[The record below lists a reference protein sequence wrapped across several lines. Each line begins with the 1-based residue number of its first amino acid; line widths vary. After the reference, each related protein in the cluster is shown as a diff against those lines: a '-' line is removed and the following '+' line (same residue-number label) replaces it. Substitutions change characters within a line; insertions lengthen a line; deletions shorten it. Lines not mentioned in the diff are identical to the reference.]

1 MKKIT
6 SLRGILPLLL
16 AVWGMLSA
24 SAQSTVTDVLTANLF
39 KATSTTYTNFSGVTG
54 TSTAVYVGQTAKT
67 KAGSIQMRATSPS
80 GIVTTSTGGTLVS
93 IKVTWDSSTSS
104 GRILDIYGKKEGSS
118 AYSTAADLYGS
129 SSVQGT
135 KIGSLTYSGTKEQ
148 TFTVPSGAE
157 YVYVGLRSNKNAMY
171 IEKIEIEWSVAGQ
184 ATVSVPSISPNG
196 GNVATGS
203 KVTISCE
210 TDDATIYYAIDA
222 ANPETVTGTVYS
234 APLTINSDCAITAWA
249 EKEGMTAS
257 ARVTKSFKAYAEVDF
272 KKANEII
279 SGQKYIF
286 YANGNVAQPLSG
298 NYGYL
303 QTEAATDNEG
313 VVTQLATLNAFTF
326 TAVTGGYTI
335 QDEAGKYYHQEE
347 DHNTLSVSAT
357 APTDGS
363 QIWVVERQGD
373 GTFMVKNSL
382 KNKYMQFTTYN
393 TYGAYSDLQT
403 GAVLPVL
410 YTNGEVGN
418 LSAKEVQTL
427 AFSESEVYV
436 ALGAPFTAPVLSG
449 AMTEV
454 TYSSDNTDVAT
465 VDAAGN
471 VTIKDYG
478 TAVITAEAE
487 GTDAYYSASAE
498 YRIVVYQEGI
508 IWAEDFTSKDL
519 SAYIIEGSNT
529 KLYNEELAGGTA
541 PEILIGKSTGS
552 MEVNIGDLQGLHG
565 RFLLTFNSNNGISAI
580 TTTTE
585 GVKIG
590 KINFSKPNGSCEITV
605 PRGVTTLNLKFKN
618 TKSSNTRVDNFKL
631 VHAGYTLP
639 ISQYGYSTFAS
650 PRAYVVP
657 AGLEGAI
664 VTVEGN
670 VANTEYVYTEGD
682 IVPAGIGLLYKGTAS
697 TSYTINVT
705 SETATE
711 VYADNCMKGFLQDAP
726 LAVAADTKAY
736 IFANDS
742 EDGLGFYLQGDGSE
756 LNLSYGKAYLSIPA
770 TLASQLKGFRL
781 NLGEATGISGVTN
794 QEAETGVYSL
804 SGVRV
809 GNTLNG
815 LPGGVYIV
823 GGKKVIVK

>member
-24 SAQSTVTDVLTANLF
+24 SAQSTVTDVLTNKTF
-39 KATSTTYTNFSGVTG
+39 TATGSTYTDFSEKTAS
-54 TSTAVYVGQTAKT
+54 STAVY
-67 KAGSIQMRATSPS
+67 AGNSATSYGAIQLRSKNSNS
-80 GIVTTSTGGTLVS
+80 GIVTTASGGKAVS
-93 IKVTWDSSTSS
+93 VTVTWDSKTNAA
-104 GRILDIYGKKEGSS
+104 RKLDIYGKSS
-118 AYSTAADLYGS
+118 AYTSAKNLYS
-129 SSVQGT
+129 SSTQGT
-135 KIGSLTYSGTKEQ
+135 KLGSLQYSDTPNTLAIEGDY
-148 TFTVPSGAE
+148 E
-157 YVYVGLRSNKNAMY
+157 YIGIRSNSDALY
-171 IEKIEIEWSVAGQ
+171 ADEIKIEWAVAGQ

-203 KVTISCE
+203 KVTIDCE
-210 TDDATIYYAIDA
+210 TDGATIYYAIDA
-222 ANPETVTGTVYS
+222 ANPETATGTVYS

-249 EKEGMTAS
+249 EKDGMTAS
-257 ARVTKSFKAYAEVDF
+257 ARVTKNFKAYAEVDF

-335 QDEAGKYYHQEE
+335 QDESGKYYHQEE
-347 DHNTLSVSAT
+347 DHNTFSVSAT

-382 KNKYMQFTTYN
+382 KNKYVQFTTYN

-487 GTDAYYSASAE
+487 GTASYYSASAE
-498 YRIVVYQEGI
+498 YRIVVYEEGI
-508 IWAEDFTSKDL
+508 IWSEDFSSNDL
-519 SAYIIEGSNT
+519 SVYIIVDGGSATKIWNENT
-529 KLYNEELAGGTA
+529 AGGTA

-552 MEVNIGDLQGLHG
+552 MEVNIGYLQGLHG

-580 TTTTE
+580 TTTTA
-585 GVKIG
+585 GVSIG

-618 TKSSNTRVDNFKL
+618 TSSKNTRVDNFKL

-650 PRAYVVP
+650 PRAYEVP
-657 AGLEGAI
+657 EGLEGAI

-670 VANTEYVYTEGD
+670 VANTEFVYTEGD

-742 EDGLGFYLQGDGSE
+742 EDGLGFYLQGDGSV

-781 NLGEATGISGVTN
+781 NLGEATGISGVTT
-794 QEAETGVYSL
+794 QEAATGVYTL

>member
-6 SLRGILPLLL
+6 SLRGFLPLLL

-24 SAQSTVTDVLTANLF
+24 SAQSTVTDVLTNKTF
-39 KATSTTYTNFSGVTG
+39 TATSSTYTNFSEKTAS
-54 TSTAVYVGQTAKT
+54 STAVY
-67 KAGSIQMRATSPS
+67 AGNSATSYGAIQLRSDKSTS
-80 GIVTTSTGGTLVS
+80 GIVTTSSGGKVVS
-93 IKVTWDSSTSS
+93 ITVTWDSKTNTA
-104 GRILDIYGKKEGSS
+104 RKLDIYGKNS
-118 AYSTAADLYGS
+118 AYSSASELYKAAT
-129 SSVQGT
+129 QGT
-135 KIGSLTYSGTKEQ
+135 QLGSLQYSATPNTLTISGDYEYIGIRSYSGALYADE
-148 TFTVPSGAE
+148 
-157 YVYVGLRSNKNAMY
+157 
-171 IEKIEIEWSVAGQ
+171 IKIVWAVAGQ
-184 ATVSVPSISPNG
+184 ATVSVPSISPAG

-203 KVTISCE
+203 KVTIDCE

-234 APLTINSDCAITAWA
+234 DPLTINSDCAITAWA
-249 EKEGMTAS
+249 EKDGMTAS
-257 ARVTKSFKAYAEVDF
+257 ARVTKTFKAYPEVAY
-272 KKANEII
+272 KKANAII
-279 SGQKYIF
+279 SGQKYILF
-286 YANGNVAQPLSG
+286 AANAVATPLTL

-303 QTEAATDNEG
+303 NTVSATDNAG
-313 VVTQLATLNAFTF
+313 VVNQLGTLNAFTF
-326 TAVTGGYTI
+326 KAVEGGYTI
-335 QDEAGKYYHQEE
+335 QDEAGKYYYQNGTY
-347 DHNTLSVSAT
+347 DSFNVSAT

-363 QIWVVERQGD
+363 QIWSVERQAD
-373 GTFMVKNSL
+373 GTFVIMNTL
-382 KNKYMQFTTYN
+382 KNKFVQFTTYN
-393 TYGAYSDLQT
+393 TYGAYADLQA
-403 GAVLPVL
+403 GSVLPVL
-410 YTNGEVGN
+410 YTNGDPGVAET
-418 LSAKEVQTL
+418 KKVQEL
-427 AFSESEVYV
+427 AFSASEVYNV
-436 ALGAPFTAPVLSG
+436 LGEPFTAPTLSG
-449 AMTEV
+449 AKTAV
-454 TYSSDNTDVAT
+454 TYDSSDPAVAT
-465 VDAAGN
+465 VDAAG
-471 VTIKDYG
+471 VVIVVGVGAT
-478 TAVITAEAE
+478 VITASAE
-487 GTDAYYSASAE
+487 GTDDYYSATAE
-498 YRIVVYQEGI
+498 YRLVVSEPGI

-565 RFLLTFNSNNGISAI
+565 RFLLTFKSNNGISAI
-580 TTTTE
+580 ATTTE

-590 KINFSKPNGSCEITV
+590 KINFSKPNGNCEITV

-618 TKSSNTRVDNFKL
+618 TKSSNTRVDDFKL

-650 PRAYVVP
+650 PRAYEVP

-670 VANTEYVYTEGD
+670 VANTEFVYTEGD

-742 EDGLGFYLQGDGSE
+742 EDGLGFYLQGDGSV

-809 GNTLNG
+809 GNSLNG

>member
-6 SLRGILPLLL
+6 SLRGFLPLLL

-24 SAQSTVTDVLTANLF
+24 SAQTVVFEEDFSSVTKGNSTGSSGSNTEWSGNSSFSACNTVYQAGGAIRVGKSKGTGYVITKALDLSANGGKYIVSFDVKGWSSVEGDIIVTPSSGAAQTVTYKSVMTG
-39 KATSTTYTNFSGVTG
+39 NFET
-54 TSTAVYVGQTAKT
+54 KT
-67 KAGSIQMRATSPS
+67 LEF
-80 GIVTTSTGGTLVS
+80 TGGT
-93 IKVTWDSSTSS
+93 SSTTIKIATSAK
-104 GRILDIYGKKEGSS
+104 RAFLDNIIVTQETGGSS
-118 AYSTAADLYGS
+118 VPVVS
-129 SSVQGT
+129 SP
-135 KIGSLTYSGTKEQ
+135 
-148 TFTVPSGAE
+148 TF
-157 YVYVGLRSNKNAMY
+157 
-171 IEKIEIEWSVAGQ
+171 
-184 ATVSVPSISPNG
+184 SPDG
-196 GNVATGS
+196 GNLAIGAA
-203 KVTISCE
+203 VTISCE
-210 TDDATIYYAIDA
+210 TDGATIYYAIDA
-222 ANPETVTGTVYS
+222 ANPETVTGTEYS
-234 APLTINSDCAITAWA
+234 DPLTINSDCAITAWA
-249 EKEGMTAS
+249 EKDGMTAS
-257 ARVTKSFKAYAEVDF
+257 ARVTKNFKAYAEVDF

-335 QDEAGKYYHQEE
+335 QDESGKYYHQEE
-347 DHNTLSVSAT
+347 DHNTFSVSAT

-508 IWAEDFTSKDL
+508 IWSEDFSSNDL
-519 SAYIIEGSNT
+519 SGYGIEGSNT
-529 KLYNEELAGGTA
+529 KIYVDGNYAGGTA
-541 PEILIGKSTGS
+541 PEILIGKSTGA

-565 RFLLTFNSNNGISAI
+565 RFLLTFMSNKGISAI

-590 KINFSKPNGSCEITV
+590 KINFTKPNGSCEITV

-618 TKSSNTRVDNFKL
+618 TNKSDNTRVDNFKL

-742 EDGLGFYLQGDGSE
+742 EDGLGFYLQGDGSV

-781 NLGEATGISGVTN
+781 NLGEATGISGVTT
-794 QEAETGVYSL
+794 QEAATGVYTL

>member
-6 SLRGILPLLL
+6 SLLGILPLLL

-24 SAQSTVTDVLTANLF
+24 SAQTVVFEEDFSSVTKGNSTSTSGSSTAWSKNSNFSSVSKVYQAGGAIKLGTGSATGSVTTKSLDLSANGGAYTVSFDVKGWTNVEGKITVTSSSGTSQTITYTSKMAGNFETKTVDFSDGTA
-39 KATSTTYTNFSGVTG
+39 STTIKIAT
-54 TSTAVYVGQTAKT
+54 TAK
-67 KAGSIQMRATSPS
+67 RAFIDNIKITQE
-80 GIVTTSTGGTLVS
+80 TGGSSIPVVS
-93 IKVTWDSSTSS
+93 TPIITP
-104 GRILDIYGKKEGSS
+104 L
-118 AYSTAADLYGS
+118 
-129 SSVQGT
+129 
-135 KIGSLTYSGTKEQ
+135 
-148 TFTVPSGAE
+148 
-157 YVYVGLRSNKNAMY
+157 
-171 IEKIEIEWSVAGQ
+171 
-184 ATVSVPSISPNG
+184 G
-196 GNVATGS
+196 GNVAEGTE
-203 KVTISCE
+203 VTISCA
-210 TDDATIYYAIDA
+210 TDGATIYYALNA
-222 ANPETVTGTVYS
+222 ANPETATGTAYT
-234 APLTINSDCAITAWA
+234 APITLTENCTLTAWA
-249 EKEGMTAS
+249 EKSDMTAS
-257 ARVTKSFKAYAEVDF
+257 ARVTETFKVHPEVAY
-272 KKANEII
+272 KKANAII
-279 SGQKYIF
+279 SGQKYILF
-286 YANGNVAQPLSG
+286 AANAVATPLTL

-303 QTEAATDNEG
+303 NTVSATDNAG
-313 VVTQLATLNAFTF
+313 VVNQLGTLNAFTF
-326 TAVTGGYTI
+326 KAVDGGYTI
-335 QDEAGKYYHQEE
+335 QDEDGKYYYQNGTY
-347 DHNTLSVSAT
+347 DSFNVSAT

-363 QIWVVERQGD
+363 QIWSVERQAD
-373 GTFMVKNSL
+373 GTFVIMNTL
-382 KNKYMQFTTYN
+382 KNKFMQFTTYN
-393 TYGAYSDLQT
+393 TYGAYADLQA
-403 GAVLPVL
+403 GSVLPVL
-410 YTNGEVGN
+410 YTNGDPGVAET
-418 LSAKEVQTL
+418 KKVQEL
-427 AFSESEVYV
+427 AFSTSEGYNV
-436 ALGAPFTAPVLSG
+436 LGAPFTAPTLSG
-449 AMTEV
+449 AKTAV
-454 TYSSDNTDVAT
+454 TYDSSNPAVAT
-465 VDAAGN
+465 VDAAGV
-471 VTIKDYG
+471 VTVVGIG
-478 TAVITAEAE
+478 ATVITASAE
-487 GTDAYYSASAE
+487 GTDEYYSASAE
-498 YRIVVYQEGI
+498 YRLVVSEPGI
-508 IWAEDFTSKDL
+508 IWAEDFSSNDL
-519 SAYIIEGSNT
+519 SGYGIVNGGSDT

-682 IVPAGIGLLYKGTAS
+682 IVPAGAGLLYKGTAS
-697 TSYTINVT
+697 TSYTIDVAD
-705 SETATE
+705 EAATE
-711 VYADNCMKGFLQDAP
+711 VYAENCMKGFLQDAP

-742 EDGLGFYLQGDGSE
+742 EDGLGFYLQGDGSV

-781 NLGEATGISGVTN
+781 NLGEATGISGLTN

>member
-6 SLRGILPLLL
+6 SLRGFLPLLL
-16 AVWGMLSA
+16 AVSGMLSA
-24 SAQSTVTDVLTANLF
+24 SAQSTVTDVLTNKTF
-39 KATSTTYTNFSGVTG
+39 TATGNSYTDFSEKTAS
-54 TSTAVYVGQTAKT
+54 STAVY
-67 KAGSIQMRATSPS
+67 AGNSATSYGAIQLRSDKSTS
-80 GIVTTSTGGTLVS
+80 GIVTTSSGGKVVS
-93 IKVTWDSSTSS
+93 ITVTWDSKTNTA
-104 GRILDIYGKKEGSS
+104 RKLDIYGKNS
-118 AYSTAADLYGS
+118 AYSSASELYKAAT
-129 SSVQGT
+129 QGT
-135 KIGSLTYSGTKEQ
+135 QLGSLQYSATPNTLTISGDYEYIGIRSYSGALYADE
-148 TFTVPSGAE
+148 
-157 YVYVGLRSNKNAMY
+157 
-171 IEKIEIEWSVAGQ
+171 IKIVWAVAGQ
-184 ATVSVPSISPNG
+184 ATVSVPSISPAG

-203 KVTISCE
+203 KVTIDCE

-222 ANPETVTGTVYS
+222 ANPETVIGTVYS
-234 APLTINSDCAITAWA
+234 DPLTINSDCAITAWA
-249 EKEGMTAS
+249 EKDGMTAS
-257 ARVTKSFKAYAEVDF
+257 ARVTKTFKAYPEVAY
-272 KKANEII
+272 KKANAII
-279 SGQKYIF
+279 SGQKYILF
-286 YANGNVAQPLSG
+286 AANAVATPLTL

-303 QTEAATDNEG
+303 NTVSATDNAG
-313 VVTQLATLNAFTF
+313 VVNQLGTLNAFTF
-326 TAVTGGYTI
+326 KAVEGGYTI
-335 QDEAGKYYHQEE
+335 QDEAGKYYYQNGTY
-347 DHNTLSVSAT
+347 DSFNVSAT

-363 QIWVVERQGD
+363 QIWSVERQAD
-373 GTFMVKNSL
+373 GTFVIMNTL
-382 KNKYMQFTTYN
+382 KNKFVQFTTYN
-393 TYGAYSDLQT
+393 TYGAYADLQA
-403 GAVLPVL
+403 GSVLPVL
-410 YTNGEVGN
+410 YTNGDPGVAET
-418 LSAKEVQTL
+418 KKVQEL
-427 AFSESEVYV
+427 AFSASEVYNV
-436 ALGAPFTAPVLSG
+436 LGEPFTAPTLSG
-449 AMTEV
+449 AKTAV
-454 TYSSDNTDVAT
+454 TYDSSNPAVAT
-465 VDAAGN
+465 VDAAGV
-471 VTIKDYG
+471 VTVVGIG
-478 TAVITAEAE
+478 ATVITASAE
-487 GTDAYYSASAE
+487 GTDEYYSATAE
-498 YRIVVYQEGI
+498 YRLVVSEPGI

-590 KINFSKPNGSCEITV
+590 KINFSKPNGSCEINV

-682 IVPAGIGLLYKGTAS
+682 IVPAGAGLLYKGTAS
-697 TSYTINVT
+697 TSYTIDVAD
-705 SETATE
+705 EAATE
-711 VYADNCMKGFLQDAP
+711 VYAENCMKGFLQDAP

-742 EDGLGFYLQGDGSE
+742 EDGLGFYLQGDGSV